1 MSMFNGNISGCI
13 WFFHRQE
20 TLCRVGADGKYNL
33 YVLEPAAAR
42 IEPVVNRDEQV
53 GLWDM
58 VSEPGSS
65 IYIYYYIYIIYITY
79 IFVYIIYTCDRY
91 VIEIINDNNSNS
103 DLNNNGNNNIDTL

>member
-1 MSMFNGNISGCI
+1 MFHGNISGCI

-53 GLWDM
+53 GLWGM
-58 VSEPGSS
+58 VSEPGS
-65 IYIYYYIYIIYITY
+65 YIYIFFLNYTICSKIY
-79 IFVYIIYTCDRY
+79 
-91 VIEIINDNNSNS
+91 
-103 DLNNNGNNNIDTL
+103 